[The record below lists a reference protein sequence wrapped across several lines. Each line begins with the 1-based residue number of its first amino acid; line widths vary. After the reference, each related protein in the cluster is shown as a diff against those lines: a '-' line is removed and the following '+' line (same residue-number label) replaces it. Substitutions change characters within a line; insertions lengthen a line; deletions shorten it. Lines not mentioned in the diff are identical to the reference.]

1 MQYLYFRYLVFCNI
15 RAQAS
20 DAAIQIKSIP
30 ESSAPGGKSTNLN
43 DDALQAFETDGVRFY
58 SYCHTGIFWNAGIQF
73 NWGWILWWK
82 MV

>member
-1 MQYLYFRYLVFCNI
+1 MKTMQYLYFRYLEFCNI

-58 SYCHTGIFWNAGIQF
+58 SYCHTGIF
-73 NWGWILWWK
+73 
-82 MV
+82 